1 MSKYVV
7 DESSL
12 TAIGDAIR
20 EKTGGTELIPLTNMP
35 AEIASISSG
44 GGGVEVEPIVL
55 SGRCD
60 YGCSGAMSGNYI
72 KLFGNTVSTKDISSA
87 KYMFYKNSA
96 EEIPFDINLNSSSS
110 SMSLEYMFHVAKKLK
125 YIPKIKAPNGQKISS
140 IGSIFRD
147 CNNIRTI
154 PEDIADNWDLSNI
167 NSDSWTDISYIFQ
180 NCYSLRNIPENLLK
194 KLYSSGTS
202 RSYQVFAYS
211 FGGCYALDEIKG
223 LPVPTISITRDI
235 FDTYFPSRDCFRVKD
250 ITFSLNDDGSVK
262 TANWKNQTINLSD
275 SVGYGYQSS
284 YDPTAIILYNSGITA
299 DKEVSDDATY
309 QALKD
314 DPDWYALKAAYS
326 RYNHDS
332 AVRTINS
339 LPDTSA
345 YLTANGGTNTIKF
358 KGAAGSKT
366 DGGAIN
372 TLTEEEIAVATAKG
386 WTVTLV

>member
-35 AEIASISSG
+35 TEIASITTG
-44 GGGVEVEPIVL
+44 GGSIEVEPIVL

-60 YGCSGAMSGNYI
+60 YGCSGVMSGNYI

-87 KYMFYKNSA
+87 KYMFYRNPV
-96 EEIPFDINLNSSSS
+96 EEIPFDINLKDSYSI
-110 SMSLEYMFHVAKKLK
+110 SLDYMFHAAKNLK
-125 YIPKIKAPNGQKISS
+125 YIPKINAPKGQKVSNIDSM
-140 IGSIFRD
+140 FRD
-147 CNNIRTI
+147 CNRIRTI
-154 PEDIADNWDLSNI
+154 PEDIADNLDLSEI
-167 NSDSWTDISYIFQ
+167 NSSSWRSLDYIFQ

-194 KLYSSGTS
+194 KLYSSGDS
-202 RSYQVFAYS
+202 RSYQLFAYA
-211 FGGCYALDEIKG
+211 FGGCYVLDEIKG
-223 LPVPTISITRDI
+223 LPVPTVSITSDI

-250 ITFSLNDDGSVK
+250 ITFSLKDDGSVK
-262 TANWKNQTINLSD
+262 TAKWKNQTINLSE

-284 YDPTAIILYNSGITA
+284 YNPTTIILYNSGITA

-314 DPDWYALKAAYS
+314 DPDWYALKVAYS

-345 YLTANGGTNTIKF
+345 YLAANGGTNTIKF
-358 KGAAGSKT
+358 KGNAGSAT